1 MMRLLLVVIILC
13 LVGCAQV
20 PFQKPLPTAP
30 TPGLTAEDLAAKS
43 VCFTGT
49 IMSTVQGEVIT
60 RAYAKRLAEQA
71 GLVPKTGVSKGL
83 DLLVIADPDS
93 MSGKAKKARDYG
105 VRIIAEREFWG
116 MIGIV
121 VN

>member
-1 MMRLLLVVIILC
+1 
-13 LVGCAQV
+13 
-20 PFQKPLPTAP
+20 
-30 TPGLTAEDLAAKS
+30 
-43 VCFTGT
+43 
-49 IMSTVQGEVIT
+49 MSTVQGEVIT